1 MSLPVMTAE
10 ERERALAKSI
20 EVRRERSAARTS
32 LKSGAITLTDF
43 LVTDNEVLKRTKVR
57 QVILALPGVG
67 QVRAD
72 RLMEQAKVD
81 PRRRVGGLGPV
92 QRATLADL
100 LSA

>member
-1 MSLPVMTAE
+1 MSLPTMTAE
-10 ERERALAKSI
+10 QREQALAKSI
-20 EVRRERSAARTS
+20 EVRRERSAALAG
-32 LKSGAITLTDF
+32 LKDGTVTLADF

-81 PRRRVGGLGPV
+81 PKRRVGGLGPV

-100 LSA
+100 LAA